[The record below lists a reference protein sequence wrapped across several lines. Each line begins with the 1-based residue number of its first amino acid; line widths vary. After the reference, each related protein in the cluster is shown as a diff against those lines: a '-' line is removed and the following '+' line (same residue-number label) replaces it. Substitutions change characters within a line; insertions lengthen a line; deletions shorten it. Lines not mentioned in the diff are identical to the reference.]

1 MINIIYK
8 KSSFFFNNYII
19 LFLQVSL
26 SENIL
31 ENELFKQKLKESKD
45 KIQSILVQ
53 ENEEQLQCLNLQLQ
67 TLKASC
73 QCIQEENRKLQ
84 ESYNVKFIYM
94 NLKLY

>member
-1 MINIIYK
+1 M
-8 KSSFFFNNYII
+8 
-19 LFLQVSL
+19 SL

-73 QCIQEENRKLQ
+73 QCIQEEKLKF
-84 ESYNVKFIYM
+84 ENSYKVKFIYM

>member
-1 MINIIYK
+1 M
-8 KSSFFFNNYII
+8 SF
-19 LFLQVSL
+19 

-53 ENEEQLQCLNLQLQ
+53 ENEEQLQCLNMQLQ

-73 QCIQEENRKLQ
+73 QCIQEENLKLQ
-84 ESYNVKFIYM
+84 NSYKVKVIYM
-94 NLKLY
+94 KLKLYLL

>member
-1 MINIIYK
+1 M
-8 KSSFFFNNYII
+8 
-19 LFLQVSL
+19 SL

-73 QCIQEENRKLQ
+73 QCIQEEKLKLQ
-84 ESYNVKFIYM
+84 NSYKVKFIYM